1 MISISKD
8 DFVKA
13 IEDVR
18 SAERCSTNLN
28 YFFKENKVD
37 GYLFFP
43 DCSTTVVRLLHK
55 IFGKADQDD
64 WISYFCFELDF
75 GKKWKEGCIR
85 DADGQNIDLHNAEVL
100 YDFLVRNME

>member
-1 MISISKD
+1 MHHSISKD

-28 YFFKENKVD
+28 YFFKENKID

-43 DCSTTVVRLLHK
+43 DCSTTAGTGAQCEWEISKTSCRLLACYVGGTNYTGSGTA
-55 IFGKADQDD
+55 IYA
-64 WISYFCFELDF
+64 
-75 GKKWKEGCIR
+75 R
-85 DADGQNIDLHNAEVL
+85 
-100 YDFLVRNME
+100 

>member
-55 IFGKADQDD
+55 FFGKADQDD

-75 GKKWKEGCIR
+75 GKNGRKDVSVMPMGKISICIMR
-85 DADGQNIDLHNAEVL
+85 KFCMI
-100 YDFLVRNME
+100 FS